1 MRSPA
6 IVAAMSDAE
15 WREAIASWRASGD
28 PDALERALRLARR
41 AGRPVGALLDA
52 RVRPGRELRLSGVAS
67 GVAVLPEGTG
77 EPRAARGRA
86 RGRGPGACERDR
98 THRRLLW
105 LRALEVGRGPAP
117 IQLPP
122 YELAWVEPQGRHGPD
137 LATLL
142 EDARRERA
150 PGLNLGGGLASDA
163 ALAGLEALD
172 SLETLLLHACP
183 QVTGRALLALPPE
196 LRCLGLAATSRV
208 SDDELRALERYPA
221 LTHLDLHDGRGKAT
235 RGAGAI
241 AAAARLPQLTHLD
254 VTGLRQ
260 VGPDDVTPLAGL
272 SELHTLALGG
282 GYALGLPALEVLA
295 ALPRLRRLRFVCP
308 RDASD
313 RELASLTRLRG
324 LTDLALAVHPDGDVG
339 EDPAAFAVLSELPAL
354 RRLDLWGRWWPL
366 GQREAIEAVLP
377 GVDVQLG

>member
-1 MRSPA
+1 M
-6 IVAAMSDAE
+6 VAAMSDAE
-15 WREAIASWRASGD
+15 WREAIAGWQAGGD
-28 PDALERALRLARR
+28 PDALERAIRLARR
-41 AGRPVGALLDA
+41 TGRPVGALLDA
-52 RVRPGRELRLSGVAS
+52 QVRPGRELRVSGAAGV
-67 GVAVLPEGTG
+67 VAVLPANPAR

-98 THRRLLW
+98 THRRFLW
-105 LRALEVGRGPAP
+105 LRAVEVGQGPAS

-122 YELAWVEPQGRHGPD
+122 YELAWIEPKGRPGAD

-150 PGLNLGGGLASDA
+150 PGLNLGGGLATDA
-163 ALAGLEALD
+163 ALAGLGELD

-183 QVTGRALLALPPE
+183 QLTGRALRALPPE
-196 LRCLGLAATSRV
+196 LRCLGLAANSRV
-208 SDDELRALERYPA
+208 SDDELRALARYPA
-221 LTHLDLHDGRGKAT
+221 LTHLDLHDARRKT
-235 RGAGAI
+235 IRGAGAI

-260 VGPDDVTPLAGL
+260 VGADDVAPLAGL
-272 SELHTLALGG
+272 IELHTLALGG
-282 GYALGLPALEVLA
+282 GGLGLPALEVLA

-324 LTDLALAVHPDGDVG
+324 LTDLALAVHPDGDIG
-339 EDPAAFAVLSELPAL
+339 DDPAAFAVLSELPAL
-354 RRLDLWGRWWPL
+354 RRLDLWGRWWPV